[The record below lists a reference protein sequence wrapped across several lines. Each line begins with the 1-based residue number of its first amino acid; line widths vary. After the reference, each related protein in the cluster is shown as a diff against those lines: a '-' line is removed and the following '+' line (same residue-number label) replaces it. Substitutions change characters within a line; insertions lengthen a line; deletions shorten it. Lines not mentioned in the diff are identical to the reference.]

1 MYVKIG
7 INTLWDIV
15 RRSHCN
21 AIERT
26 FNRNNW
32 FKELS
37 HFMPSTKTLFISI
50 SLMLVLIFGLTY
62 WFITDLDGS
71 FKEKSEKAASE
82 EIGSSVNPERYVDDG
97 EESIT
102 SDGIPNENKFQDYI
116 HGMTHQKVV
125 AEDKWGI
132 YQISEERI
140 DNMLEVLD
148 KVKGTPE
155 EYKYQDFYSEALTE
169 WDKGNFNNAVDV
181 HNYIWN
187 LNGGTIG
194 KAERLMTT
202 EEEQAYIKK
211 TYDKR

>member
-1 MYVKIG
+1 
-7 INTLWDIV
+7 
-15 RRSHCN
+15 
-21 AIERT
+21 
-26 FNRNNW
+26 
-32 FKELS
+32 
-37 HFMPSTKTLFISI
+37 MPSTKTLVISI
-50 SLMLVLIFGLTY
+50 TSMVVLILGLTY
-62 WFITDLDGS
+62 WFISDLDWS
-71 FKEKSEKAASE
+71 LKEKAEEAKAISE
-82 EIGSSVNPERYVDDG
+82 ETGSSVDPERYVDNG

-102 SDGIPNENKFQDYI
+102 SDGIPSENKFQDYI

-148 KVKGTPE
+148 KVKGTAE
-155 EYKYQDFYSEALTE
+155 EYKYQDFYVEALTE

-181 HNYIWN
+181 HNHIWN

-202 EEEQAYIKK
+202 EEEQAYIEK
-211 TYDKR
+211 TYDER